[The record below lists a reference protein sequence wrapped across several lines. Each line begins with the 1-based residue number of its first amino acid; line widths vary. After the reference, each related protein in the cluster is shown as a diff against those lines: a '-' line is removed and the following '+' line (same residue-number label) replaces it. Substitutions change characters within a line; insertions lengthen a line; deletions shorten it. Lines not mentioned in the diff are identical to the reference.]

1 MILHEVTFRE
11 LWETILAIEPAT
23 AALAARRRTAED
35 LDRIADNIARTR
47 AALNDKKAVVAPD
60 EVVG

>member
-35 LDRIADNIARTR
+35 LDRIAER
-47 AALNDKKAVVAPD
+47 APAPP
-60 EVVG
+60 